1 MFINKT
7 VFILGAGASWHYGY
21 PTGEELVEQVRE
33 KARVFHGYCTK
44 IVQQNHD
51 SATVQIPKFLSGN
64 TTGTFT
70 DGLQGMRRAWEA
82 GRDEADALAQRLTAV
97 HPLVIDYFLGH
108 NPDLQRIGK
117 LMIAWVLLE
126 REAMYTSEKFNV
138 NRREALRRS
147 TEPADQL
154 KLADPQIWP
163 HFKDNWYRFLIHKLV
178 VGCPKSSDLLEKND
192 VTFVTFN
199 YDVSLEYHLFR
210 GLSAISLFKEGDI
223 ITKFFAGERIL
234 HMYGMIRDMPF
245 GDPPPFDLKLSS
257 GALNPLERSDPTRYW
272 TANKNLFNTIYDAS
286 IGIRTIAP
294 SEKEILN
301 EDVKAASTAI
311 HDACC
316 VYILGYGF
324 DPANNELLD
333 LRVLRLRT
341 TNSRRG
347 TSYSRISRIAGS

>member
-1 MFINKT
+1 
-7 VFILGAGASWHYGY
+7 
-21 PTGEELVEQVRE
+21 
-33 KARVFHGYCTK
+33 
-44 IVQQNHD
+44 
-51 SATVQIPKFLSGN
+51 
-64 TTGTFT
+64 
-70 DGLQGMRRAWEA
+70 
-82 GRDEADALAQRLTAV
+82 
-97 HPLVIDYFLGH
+97 
-108 NPDLQRIGK
+108 
-117 LMIAWVLLE
+117 MIAWVLLE

-178 VGCPKSSDLLEKND
+178 VGCPKSSDLFEKND

-234 HMYGMIRDMPF
+234 HMYGTIRDMPF

-272 TANKNLFNTIYDAS
+272 TANKNLFDTIYDAS

-294 SEKEILN
+294 SEKGILN

-333 LRVLRLRT
+333 LRAAAADNQFTKRNILFTNFEDSGVVNTRASRT
-341 TNSRRG
+341 FGPRREFLVPGPQAFEVGNVYIEKSIRDVYKALSLDFEAPEESPIPSR
-347 TSYSRISRIAGS
+347 